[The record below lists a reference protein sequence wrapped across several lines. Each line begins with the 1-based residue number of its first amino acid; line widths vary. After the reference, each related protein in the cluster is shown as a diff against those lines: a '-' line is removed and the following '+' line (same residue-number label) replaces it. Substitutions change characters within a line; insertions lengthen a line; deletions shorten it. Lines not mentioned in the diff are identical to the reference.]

1 MTLHYQTVSE
11 PLLKILR
18 DLMQAEAFNRFTLVG
33 GTALS
38 LQRGHRRSID
48 IDLFT
53 DMPYG
58 EMPLQQMREYLEQ
71 HYPVHDG
78 TEWMNESALGYSV
91 RLGDGQTP
99 PIKVDF
105 FYTDPFI
112 FPIIQ
117 TDGIR
122 LADQREIGA
131 MKMLAIVSPVKRQKD
146 FWDIAELMNDYP
158 LHKLVDYGLKRN
170 EYSLSREDIVE
181 SLLHA
186 GEVNEAPEGII
197 NLRPTAFWELMV
209 LDIEAAA
216 QEL

>member
-1 MTLHYQTVSE
+1 MTIHYQTVSE
-11 PLLKILR
+11 QLLTILR
-18 DLMQAEAFNRFTLVG
+18 DLMQTDVFSQFRLVG

-58 EMPLQQMREYLEQ
+58 TMPLQQMRDYLET

-91 RLGDGQTP
+91 RLGDGQLP

-112 FPIIQ
+112 FPIVEA
-117 TDGIR
+117 DGIR
-122 LADQREIGA
+122 LADPREIAA
-131 MKMLAIVSPVKRQKD
+131 MKMLAIASPVKRQKD
-146 FWDIAELMNDYP
+146 FWDIAELMHDYP
-158 LHKLVDYGLKRN
+158 LSKLVEYGVKRN
-170 EYSLSREDIVE
+170 EYTLTREDIVE
-181 SLLHA
+181 NLLRVR
-186 GEVNEAPEGII
+186 EVEEAPEGII
-197 NLRPTAFWELMV
+197 SLRPTAYWELMV

-216 QEL
+216 REL